1 MLDKEI
7 FECCRKLRLS
17 RNLAELAQTTEGSSH
32 QEYLH
37 QLLSDELRYRELT
50 RTQKLVTSA
59 GFYGIHTF
67 EGYRFD
73 EITLPLY
80 LSIKKFSVWSRKVV
94 HLPTQFCSLADG
106 RPISFLTEYHLRNF

>member
-50 RTQKLVTSA
+50 RTQKLVT
-59 GFYGIHTF
+59 
-67 EGYRFD
+67 RD
-73 EITLPLY
+73 R
-80 LSIKKFSVWSRKVV
+80 KSVV
-94 HLPTQFCSLADG
+94 
-106 RPISFLTEYHLRNF
+106 

>member
-50 RTQKLVTSA
+50 RTQKLVTAPVSM
-59 GFYGIHTF
+59 GFT
-67 EGYRFD
+67 
-73 EITLPLY
+73 PLKDIA
-80 LSIKKFSVWSRKVV
+80 LMKS
-94 HLPTQFCSLADG
+94 PC
-106 RPISFLTEYHLRNF
+106 LRI

>member
-37 QLLSDELRYRELT
+37 QLLSDELRYREPGPAPKSWLPAP
-50 RTQKLVTSA
+50 VSM
-59 GFYGIHTF
+59 GFT
-67 EGYRFD
+67 
-73 EITLPLY
+73 PLKDIA
-80 LSIKKFSVWSRKVV
+80 LMKSPC
-94 HLPTQFCSLADG
+94 LL
-106 RPISFLTEYHLRNF
+106 